1 MAMWRKKKKVH
12 IHKPMPQQLNV
23 RGTSL
28 QPCSHPGMPLT
39 GYSRDGY
46 CKTNSGDRGSH
57 NVCVKD
63 LGRGFCEVTGQNDW
77 CGAVDNWCVCELA
90 FDEAVRKLGCDAFT
104 VECDSTNG
112 VVGRLPKGNNICH

>member
-1 MAMWRKKKKVH
+1 
-12 IHKPMPQQLNV
+12 
-23 RGTSL
+23 
-28 QPCSHPGMPLT
+28 MPLT

-112 VVGRLPKGNNICH
+112 VVMDDSRKGITYATECIRRQCL